1 MRPIHLLGLLSL
13 AIAWGTAYMF
23 MRASVPAFGAV
34 PMIFLRMA
42 LASLLVL
49 WPLLLWRQGLAGF
62 RSFRLHWRQ
71 MALVGLVFTGL
82 PFLALGFSAK
92 FISAGMMAILQAG
105 APMSAA
111 LVGHLWLKERLS
123 RSRAIGL
130 AIGLAGVLLLVGDK
144 AALRDGAWIG
154 IVLTLAAT
162 ILWGVSSNYTRARQS
177 HVDPL
182 ALAAGGIGFAALLT
196 APLAW
201 LTWPATPPD
210 LRAWL
215 EILFLGVVSS
225 GLGFFLY
232 FTLLQKVGAMRTVS
246 VTFLNPV
253 VAMASA
259 ALYIDEPVTGRMLA
273 GCAVILFGTAL
284 SLGLIRLPGRG
295 PANGQLPQGPL
306 PQGQKP
312 HGQ

>member
-1 MRPIHLLGLLSL
+1 MRATHLLGLLGL
-13 AIAWGTAYMF
+13 AVAWGTAYMF

-42 LASLLVL
+42 LASVLVL

-62 RSFRLHWRQ
+62 GSFLRHWRE
-71 MALVGLVFTGL
+71 MALVGVAFTGL
-82 PFLALGFSAK
+82 PFLALGFSAQS
-92 FISAGMMAILQAG
+92 ISAGMMAILQAG

-111 LVGHLWLKERLS
+111 VVAHLWLKERLS
-123 RSRAIGL
+123 FSRTLGL
-130 AIGLAGVLLLVGDK
+130 AVGLVGVTVLVWDK

-154 IVLTLAAT
+154 VSLTIAAT
-162 ILWGVSSNYTRARQS
+162 VVWGLSSNYTRARLA

-201 LTWPATPPD
+201 LTWPQAAPD
-210 LRAWL
+210 LKAWL

-232 FTLLQKVGAMRTVS
+232 FMLLQKVGAMRTVS

-259 ALYIDEPVTGRMLA
+259 AVYIGEPITLRMVLA
-273 GCAVILFGTAL
+273 CAVILIGTAL
-284 SLGLIRLPGRG
+284 SLGLVRLPRSWT
-295 PANGQLPQGPL
+295 PA
-306 PQGQKP
+306 
-312 HGQ
+312 